1 MPAWRSHK
9 VILELWW
16 RDSSNEDTHRS
27 HTQLLVKGILRG
39 HLQHFID
46 QTSNLLLKSIRV
58 LIVFY
63 KCQYLIWHADYL
75 RVHFLPHSRWFSVVS
90 RVTCGACGPNHF
102 TPRPAAPASWRY
114 DAPWGELTSTGE
126 DCGSFTLPRGKERGR
141 AHSEAMSSSLVHAF
155 PPNLLRKTL
164 QRTLVCVDHSASARL
179 IFGPYIRSSMLP
191 LSVCFLFIT
200 AHPAC
205 AVSVHT
211 SSPPFF
217 PCSTLL

>member
-1 MPAWRSHK
+1 MVA
-9 VILELWW
+9 
-16 RDSSNEDTHRS
+16 
-27 HTQLLVKGILRG
+27 
-39 HLQHFID
+39 
-46 QTSNLLLKSIRV
+46 
-58 LIVFY
+58 
-63 KCQYLIWHADYL
+63 
-75 RVHFLPHSRWFSVVS
+75 
-90 RVTCGACGPNHF
+90 RVTCGACGPNLF

-179 IFGPYIRSSMLP
+179 IFGPCICSSMLP

-211 SSPPFF
+211 SSLRFSLFHSSVDDVISSPSVRPLLGAFSFFFLASLLFPPQMNLRARPPPPLVDFVRRCWGLYIFF
-217 PCSTLL
+217 